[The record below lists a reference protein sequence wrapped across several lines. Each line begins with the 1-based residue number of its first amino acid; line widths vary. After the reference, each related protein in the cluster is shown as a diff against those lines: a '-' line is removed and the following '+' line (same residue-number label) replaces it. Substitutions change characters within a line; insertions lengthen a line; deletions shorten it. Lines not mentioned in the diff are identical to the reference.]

1 MTVCT
6 SAGKRDGSSSGL
18 LGHVGLT
25 PISAVLDSERGRA
38 ESACSGNRHHE
49 SRACDH

>member
-6 SAGKRDGSSSGL
+6 SAGKMGESSSGL

-38 ESACSGNRHHE
+38 ESAWGGNRHHE
-49 SRACDH
+49 NRGCGH